1 MILAVIAV
9 ACGLAAA
16 AWSVTMLRGYVS
28 WGCVPGRELRAS
40 VAFALAVAVVLV
52 VPPAVLSF
60 TPGLAAAPAWV
71 KVLFAIVW
79 LTLFVAFLG
88 LNGEEV
94 RAARRLERRV
104 GYYEL
109 SLRVT
114 RRRLAFMLA
123 LFCFLVLVL
132 LGAVTGLLL
141 VVLVAPPPPG
151 QDSARAIDIAALL
164 GGLFSGMLGAWAII
178 RRLFARVGRMPPDE
192 VAALTK
198 ER

>member
-1 MILAVIAV
+1 
-9 ACGLAAA
+9 
-16 AWSVTMLRGYVS
+16 MLRGYVA

-40 VAFALAVAVVLV
+40 VSFAVAVALVFVAPPAALAVI
-52 VPPAVLSF
+52 
-60 TPGLAAAPAWV
+60 PGLAHAPVGAT
-71 KVLFAIVW
+71 VLFVLVW

-94 RAARRLERRV
+94 RTARALERRV

-123 LFCFLVLVL
+123 LFACLGLIL
-132 LGAVTGLLL
+132 LGAVTGPLL
-141 VVLVAPPPPG
+141 VVLVMPPPPG
-151 QDSARAIDIAALL
+151 QDSARAIDLAALL
-164 GGLFSGMLGAWAII
+164 AGLFAGMVCAWRVI
-178 RRLFARVGRMPPDE
+178 RRVLARVGRMSAGE

>member
-1 MILAVIAV
+1 VIRV
-9 ACGLAAA
+9 C
-16 AWSVTMLRGYVS
+16 SVCIFVLGMGMFGVIIYLPLFMQGVLGVS
-28 WGCVPGRELRAS
+28 ATQSGTLM
-40 VAFALAVAVVLV
+40 
-52 VPPAVLSF
+52 
-60 TPGLAAAPAWV
+60 TP
-71 KVLFAIVW
+71 
-79 LTLFVAFLG
+79 
-88 LNGEEV
+88 
-94 RAARRLERRV
+94 
-104 GYYEL
+104 
-109 SLRVT
+109 
-114 RRRLAFMLA
+114 MM
-123 LFCFLVLVL
+123 

>member
-1 MILAVIAV
+1 MIAAAVAV

-16 AWSVTMLRGYVS
+16 AWSVTMLRGYVA
-28 WGCVPGRELRAS
+28 WGCIPGRELRAS
-40 VAFALAVAVVLV
+40 VAFAVAVALVLV
-52 VPPAVLSF
+52 VPPAALSF
-60 TPGLAAAPAWV
+60 IPGLAAAPAWTT
-71 KVLFAIVW
+71 VLFAGVW

-94 RAARRLERRV
+94 RTARRLERRV

-123 LFCFLVLVL
+123 LFCYLVLVI
-132 LGAVTGLLL
+132 LGAITGVLL
-141 VVLVAPPPPG
+141 VVLVAPPSPG
-151 QDSARAIDIAALL
+151 QDGARVIDIAGIL
-164 GGLFSGMLGAWAII
+164 GGLFGGMLGAWAII
-178 RRLFARVGRMPPDE
+178 RRLFARLGRMRPDD